1 MTLKSRIQNDIIS
14 HMKAGN
20 TFERDVLRFVLG
32 EIKSAE
38 KGGKTPVEFNDAKV
52 EAFLNKEVKTRV
64 AVAKTYE
71 EAGETARAEKEMAEV
86 KVILNYLPERLS
98 QAEVEVIVN
107 TAFAAFEN
115 PTKNDKGSIMKA
127 VNSVVKGRFDGKE
140 INSMVEARLS

>member
-1 MTLKSRIQNDIIS
+1 MTLKSRIQNDMIS

-32 EIKSAE
+32 AIQSAE

-52 EAFLNKEVKTRV
+52 EALLNKEVKTRV
-64 AVAKTYE
+64 AVAQTYE
-71 EAGETARAEKEMAEV
+71 NAGETARAEKELAEA
-86 KVILNYLPERLS
+86 KVILNYLPQQLS
-98 QAEVEVIVN
+98 QAEVEVIIN

-115 PTKNDKGSIMKA
+115 PTKADKNSIMKA
-127 VNSVVKGRFDGKE
+127 VTGVIKGRFDGKQ